1 MEDFSQFREN
11 LLHIFF
17 EVGGLLFHTT
27 VTYDILRNLLSI
39 LSNVT
44 FSLSDNFVCCSLR
57 CIYLLEDRV
66 KDRVRDGGVRERERS
81 CVWLVQSLK
90 WLQ

>member
-39 LSNVT
+39 LSNVS
-44 FSLSDNFVCCSLR
+44 FSLSENFVVLSDLF
-57 CIYLLEDRV
+57 IYLKTEL
-66 KDRVRDGGVRERERS
+66 GGV
-81 CVWLVQSLK
+81 
-90 WLQ
+90 

>member
-27 VTYDILRNLLSI
+27 VTYDILRNFPLFYQMLLSHCQI
-39 LSNVT
+39 TLFVV
-44 FSLSDNFVCCSLR
+44 LSDLF
-57 CIYLLEDRV
+57 IYLKTEL
-66 KDRVRDGGVRERERS
+66 KIEREMEG
-81 CVWLVQSLK
+81 
-90 WLQ
+90 

>member
-39 LSNVT
+39 LSNVS
-44 FSLSDNFVCCSLR
+44 FSLSENFVVLSDLF
-57 CIYLLEDRV
+57 IYLKTEL
-66 KDRVRDGGVRERERS
+66 KIEREMEG
-81 CVWLVQSLK
+81 
-90 WLQ
+90 

>member
-27 VTYDILRNLLSI
+27 VTYDILRNFPLFYQMFLSHCQI
-39 LSNVT
+39 TLFVV
-44 FSLSDNFVCCSLR
+44 LSDLF
-57 CIYLLEDRV
+57 IYLKTEL
-66 KDRVRDGGVRERERS
+66 KIEREMEG
-81 CVWLVQSLK
+81 
-90 WLQ
+90 